1 MEHRTSERVTRI
13 IGRRK
18 DFDMER
24 DSSGS
29 GSLFRSRVRAG
40 KFGAASLSFGS
51 ELHEFDA
58 RVVGVVEIE
67 LPFAVSAEFG
77 FLAGLPA
84 VLEERSFRHL
94 NVWNP

>member
-1 MEHRTSERVTRI
+1 
-13 IGRRK
+13 
-18 DFDMER
+18 MER

-40 KFGAASLSFGS
+40 EFGAASLSFGS

-67 LPFAVSAEFG
+67 LPFAVAAELG
-77 FLAGLPA
+77 FFAGLPA
-84 VLEERSFRHL
+84 VFDELSFCRL
-94 NVWNP
+94 NVGHAQSDMIHYS